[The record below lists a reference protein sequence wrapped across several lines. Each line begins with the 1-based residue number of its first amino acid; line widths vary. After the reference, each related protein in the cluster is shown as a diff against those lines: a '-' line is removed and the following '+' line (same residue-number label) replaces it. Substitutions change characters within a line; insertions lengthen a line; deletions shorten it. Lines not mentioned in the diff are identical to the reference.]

1 MSRETAKRI
10 KERPA
15 HRKPKNKGQSD
26 MTREELSLTFIN
38 GSFRPDNIGWISNLR
53 PGLYS
58 DIVPGSGTSL
68 GLKNGEEDAEDK
80 NDERRKAERDAYA
93 RDSAMPPSFYGR
105 DMEKWK
111 KKFDTA
117 TKHRETHKKLYSQ
130 RYGCE

>member
-1 MSRETAKRI
+1 ME
-10 KERPA
+10 
-15 HRKPKNKGQSD
+15 
-26 MTREELSLTFIN
+26 

-58 DIVPGSGTSL
+58 DIVPGVGGAASGV
-68 GLKNGEEDAEDK
+68 KNGDDDNEDK

-111 KKFDTA
+111 NKFELA
-117 TKHRETHKKLYSQ
+117 SKQRE
-130 RYGCE
+130 